1 MNSPIRFNLKAY
13 RKKQS
18 ITQCELAEQLG
29 MKQGMVSYYERNW
42 RTVKNSTIL
51 QIASALGVDPME
63 LFLDDNGTSAFDLG
77 IRVDFYPD
85 DYKFDYPELS
95 DLVD

>member
-1 MNSPIRFNLKAY
+1 MTAIRFNLKAY
-13 RKKQS
+13 RKKKGF
-18 ITQCELAEQLG
+18 TQEQLAEVLG
-29 MKQGMVSYYERNW
+29 IDQSMISYYERNW
-42 RTVKNSTIL
+42 RIIKNSTIL

-63 LFLDDNGTSAFDLG
+63 LFMDDKGTSAKDLR
-77 IRVDFYPD
+77 IQVDFFPD